1 MYISITNQISYSFFY
16 RYDSPTCTKLY
27 HGFVDKGILKEV
39 GSLSCVALSD
49 RGWHFLKL
57 SVSRSGDADVYVNS
71 QKIGA
76 FHSTFTTR
84 GFGGVLVRNGFN
96 NIAEFRN
103 FDISPKLVDELLPPR
118 GNDML

>member
-1 MYISITNQISYSFFY
+1 M
-16 RYDSPTCTKLY
+16 
-27 HGFVDKGILKEV
+27 KEV
-39 GSLSCVALSD
+39 GSLLCVPLSS
-49 RGWHFLKL
+49 RGWHSLKL
-57 SVSRSGDADVYVNS
+57 SLSLNGDADVYVNS
-71 QKIGA
+71 QKIGT
-76 FHSTFTTR
+76 FHSTFTVR

>member
-1 MYISITNQISYSFFY
+1 MYISIINKNTHSFFY

-27 HGFVDKGILKEV
+27 HGFVEKGNLTEV

-49 RGWHFLKL
+49 RGWHSLKL
-57 SVSRSGDADVYVNS
+57 SVSRNGDADVYVNS
-71 QKIGA
+71 QKIGT
-76 FHSTFTTR
+76 FHSNFTTR

-103 FDISPKLVDELLPPR
+103 FDISPKLVDELLPPG